1 VGHKPDGQDIFR
13 AASAFFAVDEGMR
26 MLRVVNSLLV
36 RIAIFVALVCGL
48 YIYALGFDWAHQ
60 NHSGIVALLA
70 VGLAIGLIVLLAQR
84 LPLPIPQEVYDPH
97 DSPFRRRSVGGM
109 VVGAGVCL
117 LGLAYMLTVGW
128 IWQTWVSGAL
138 CLVLY
143 GTTTVAVRRRARRVA
158 LQNLMISSR
167 T

>member
-1 VGHKPDGQDIFR
+1 M
-13 AASAFFAVDEGMR
+13 S

-60 NHSGIVALLA
+60 NHSGIVALFA

-84 LPLPIPQEVYDPH
+84 LPLQIPQDVYDPH
-97 DSPFRRRSVGGM
+97 DSPFRRRSVGCM

-128 IWQTWVSGAL
+128 IWQTWVSGA
-138 CLVLY
+138 V
-143 GTTTVAVRRRARRVA
+143 
-158 LQNLMISSR
+158 
-167 T
+167 